1 MLLSAI
7 SVCEDAADP
16 DSGRPLQVP
25 PRLVVHPPGDPHRCE
40 VEAFIR
46 RVYAR
51 RYGADVRQFAPV
63 LVSLR
68 DDSGILAAAGYRSA
82 AQGPLFLERYFDAS
96 VESLLAT
103 HAAAPPTRE
112 QIVEVGHLAAE
123 RAGEGRRLIRLL
135 GPHLAALR
143 YEWAVST
150 LTAELRHLFV
160 RIGVTPLALGRAH
173 PAALGDEATR
183 WGSYYDHQPVVLAGQ
198 LKQVVGQLAR
208 RQAGSAGRG

>member
-1 MLLSAI
+1 MLLSAV
-7 SVCEDAADP
+7 SAFESAADL
-16 DSGRPLQVP
+16 DSGTSVP
-25 PRLVVHPPGDPHRCE
+25 AAPRLVIHPPGDPRRHE

-63 LVSLR
+63 LASLR
-68 DDSGILAAAGYRSA
+68 DDSGILAVAGYRSA
-82 AQGPLFLERYFDAS
+82 AQGPLFLERYFDGS
-96 VESLLAT
+96 IESLLA
-103 HAAAPPTRE
+103 AQADAPPARDR
-112 QIVEVGHLAAE
+112 IVEVGHLAAE
-123 RAGEGRRLIRLL
+123 RSGEGRRLIRLL
-135 GPHLAALR
+135 CPHLASLR

-150 LTAELRHLFV
+150 LTTELRHLFV

-173 PAALGDEATR
+173 PAALGADATH

-208 RQAGSAGRG
+208 GQSGSAGRR